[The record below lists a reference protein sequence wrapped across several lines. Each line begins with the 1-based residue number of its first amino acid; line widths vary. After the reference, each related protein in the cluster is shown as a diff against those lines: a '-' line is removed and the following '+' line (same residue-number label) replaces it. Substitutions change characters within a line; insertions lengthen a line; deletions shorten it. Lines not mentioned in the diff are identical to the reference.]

1 MTLVFV
7 AYGLSII
14 IGILLLVRVFKASV
28 LDGILTFFV
37 PFYFIVPLIKHWSE
51 PDHDIKYHVVA
62 LLGCIGLAFWGVTH
76 VAGDIAN
83 NPGAFLADG
92 FMSMTTEDRRQYV
105 QELRDEGITIS
116 PADEQALISGNK
128 EEVGRALSN
137 VMGRGSERGND
148 TPVQDSAETPPG
160 GVTRARDAEFDNPR
174 PVAAVERPTE
184 TISYAEAA
192 RRAVFNRGRWTRD
205 STGFSIDVPAKF
217 RLISAADARRLDRAR
232 ARTEDS
238 RIMAWI
244 LHEDTPLADP
254 DSWHVKVRWISDGW
268 VATQALEPVQ
278 LLQAA
283 LDNKQPQPRVAAS
296 SGDLLGYAVA
306 PRFDGQVLEWAE
318 ERVLVNSDQQV
329 VDCHALRPGRRGVL
343 EYSILGM
350 APGQLALCQATVR
363 LLADRTRFLEG
374 KEYPAAPPDGL
385 RAPYTLAALAT
396 HTP

>member
-1 MTLVFV
+1 MTLVLV
-7 AYGLSII
+7 AYLISLVF
-14 IGILLLVRVFKASV
+14 GILMVVRVWRAST
-28 LDGILTFFV
+28 LDGVLTLLL
-37 PFYFIVPLIKHWSE
+37 PFYFIVALIKYWND
-51 PDHDIKYHVVA
+51 PDHNIRFHVLGIFICSVVA
-62 LLGCIGLAFWGVTH
+62 IWSAS
-76 VAGDIAN
+76 
-83 NPGAFLADG
+83 
-92 FMSMTTEDRRQYV
+92 SMTRHAGGMSGVGDKADLQARSQVIKIMREQGLTITPEQEQRLLSEDEAVSDAAWR
-105 QELRDEGITIS
+105 ELGVRDEG
-116 PADEQALISGNK
+116 DGSGA
-128 EEVGRALSN
+128 VAAGAH
-137 VMGRGSERGND
+137 GSGE
-148 TPVQDSAETPPG
+148 PS
-160 GVTRARDAEFDNPR
+160 RARDAEFDNPR
-174 PVAAVERPTE
+174 PVAAQERPVE
-184 TISYAEAA
+184 TLSYAEAA

-217 RLISAADARRLDRAR
+217 RLISAADARRLDSAR
-232 ARTEDS
+232 ARPEDS

-244 LHEDTPLADP
+244 LHENTPLADP

-278 LLQAA
+278 LLQTA

-318 ERVLVNSDQQV
+318 ERVLVNSDHQV

-343 EYSILGM
+343 EFSIVGM

-363 LLADRTRFLEG
+363 LLADRTSFLEG

-396 HTP
+396 HMP